1 MSNTTQ
7 GSARMRI
14 DAILDDNSFVEIG
27 AGVKARA
34 TDFNMQEKDTPA
46 DGVITGYGVINGNL
60 VYVYSQDSSVLGGSI
75 GEMHAKKIAGLY
87 DMAMKMGAPVI
98 GLIDCAGLRLQEATD
113 ALNGFGTIYNKMALC
128 SGIVPQI
135 TAVYGNCGGGLAV
148 LSELSD
154 FTFVEEKNGK
164 LFVNSPNALE
174 GNNADKLDTA
184 KAAFQ
189 AEAGTADFTGDEEAI
204 ANGIRQLVSMLPANN
219 EDSACSECADDLNRV
234 CADMEAE
241 AADSALALA
250 DIADDGL
257 FMEVK
262 SAFAKN
268 MVTGLLKINGVT
280 VGAVANRTVIYDEE
294 GKEAEKFEP
303 VLTVQGAYKA
313 AEFVSFC
320 DAFEIP
326 VLTLTN
332 IKGFDAT
339 VAAEKNIAKAVA
351 KLTYAFANAT
361 VPKVNVIIGEAY
373 GSAYVTMN
381 SKAIGA
387 DMTYAWPNASIGMM
401 DANQAAKIMYADEI
415 NNAEDVNAVISEKAA
430 AYAGLQSSVESAAA
444 RGYVD
449 TIINPEDTRKYVAAA
464 FEMLYTKR
472 EDRPVKKHGT
482 V

>member
-7 GSARMRI
+7 GSARIRI
-14 DAILDDNSFVEIG
+14 ESILDDNSFVEIG

-34 TDFNMQEKDTPA
+34 TDFNLQEKDTPA
-46 DGVITGYGVINGNL
+46 DGVITGYGVINGSL
-60 VYVYSQDSSVLGGSI
+60 VYVYSQEPSVLNGSI

-128 SGIVPQI
+128 SGVVPQI
-135 TAVYGNCGGGLAV
+135 TAVYGSCGGGLAV

-164 LFVNSPNALE
+164 LFVNSPNALD
-174 GNNADKLDTA
+174 GNNDSKLDTA
-184 KAAFQ
+184 SAAFQ
-189 AEAGTADFTGDEEAI
+189 AEAGTADFTGDEETI

-219 EDSACSECADDLNRV
+219 EDMAYTDCEDDLNRV
-234 CADMEAE
+234 CADMAAE
-241 AADSALALA
+241 AADAALALT

-262 SAFAKN
+262 SEFAKS
-268 MVTGLLKINGVT
+268 MVTGLLKVNGT
-280 VGAVANRTVIYDEE
+280 TIGAVANRTVIYDENGE
-294 GKEAEKFEP
+294 EAEKFEP

-313 AEFVSFC
+313 AEFITFC
-320 DAFEIP
+320 DAFDIP

-332 IKGFDAT
+332 VKGFEAT
-339 VAAEKNIAKAVA
+339 VASERNIAKAAA

-361 VPKVNVIIGEAY
+361 VPKVNVIVGEAY
-373 GSAYVTMN
+373 GSAYVAMN
-381 SKAIGA
+381 SKAVGA
-387 DMTYAWPNASIGMM
+387 DMTYAWPTASIGMM
-401 DANQAAKIMYADEI
+401 EANQAAKIMYADEI
-415 NNAEDVNAVISEKAA
+415 SKASDVNAVISEKAA